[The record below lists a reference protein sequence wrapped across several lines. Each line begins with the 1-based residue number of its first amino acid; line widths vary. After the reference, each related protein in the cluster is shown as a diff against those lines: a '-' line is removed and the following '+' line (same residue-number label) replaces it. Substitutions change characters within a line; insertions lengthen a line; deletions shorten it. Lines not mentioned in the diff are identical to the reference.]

1 MKVAVIVLNYN
12 SSSDCKKCIS
22 YLLKQEEVE
31 LDIVVVDNCSSKED
45 RSKLEQI
52 LKDYMNLGNHKI
64 TYIPSDVNKG
74 YNAGN
79 NIGLRF
85 ASSQGYEYALIANPD
100 MEFPDTTYIKSMI
113 LEMERNSEIVVQG
126 SDIVNSNGQHQNP
139 QRETNYLE
147 ELFWPLQF
155 LKNKKNKIWNTLDYT
170 RTTFCQKI
178 SGCCLLLKLSFLEKN
193 NFFDENV
200 FLYSEESILGAQVR
214 ISGKKMLYNSKIRA
228 IHNHIEKKKGN
239 VKTRMQILFSSRWYY
254 LKTYGGYSKFALF
267 LLLVSKTI
275 EKIRF
280 YRI

>member
-52 LKDYMNLGNHKI
+52 MKDFINFGKHKI

-85 ASSQGYEYALIANPD
+85 ASSQGYKYALIANPD
-100 MEFPDTTYIKSMI
+100 MEFPETTYIKCMI

-126 SDIVNSNGQHQNP
+126 SDIVNGNGQHQNP

-155 LKNKKNKIWNTLDYT
+155 LKKKKNKIWNTLDYT
-170 RTTFCQKI
+170 RTSFCQKI
-178 SGCCLLLKLSFLEKN
+178 SGCCLLLKISFLKEI

-239 VKTRMQILFSSRWYY
+239 IKTRMQILFRSRWYY

-275 EKIRF
+275 EKKL
-280 YRI
+280 YK